1 MFNTHQKNAHLVLTK
16 ARELLQ
22 KSRVLKTDPA
32 EVNQQLRNMLHG
44 KVNDVAIIHKFLDK
58 TTADIVNASLN
69 QRKKINIPLSAK
81 KNHEEET
88 QDASRQDGVQTDMD
102 IRADPE
108 KMTATLTG
116 NKQSALA
123 VLEPVFAEPN
133 ITV

>member
-44 KVNDVAIIHKFLDK
+44 KVNDVSIIHKFLDK

-81 KNHEEET
+81 KNQEEET

-102 IRADPE
+102 IRAGPE

>member
-44 KVNDVAIIHKFLDK
+44 KVNDVSIIHKFLDK

-81 KNHEEET
+81 KNQEEET

-108 KMTATLTG
+108 KMTATLT
-116 NKQSALA
+116 LR
-123 VLEPVFAEPN
+123 
-133 ITV
+133 IR

>member
-44 KVNDVAIIHKFLDK
+44 KVNDVSIIHKFLDK

-81 KNHEEET
+81 KNQEEET

-123 VLEPVFAEPN
+123 VLDPVFAEPN